1 MGKRLI
7 VWMVAQAFGWVI
19 LLKHGDVVNMTGSLP
34 DTINDIGVMFL
45 MCDHSLFMRHFSKAD
60 HFADPYVALYM
71 GVVLVMAATI
81 NNFLLAAICDGF
93 TAAVGSCFHPPGLLM
108 RERGRAAG
116 SCRRHALPLTRAP
129 SGAGTQREELPENA
143 PQAASIINRLIN
155 GTVHKLVY
163 RTFLPSLRSL
173 EVRHPTCL
181 SDSGVRLWCN
191 V

>member
-45 MCDHSLFMRHFSKAD
+45 MCQHDLFMRHFSEAD

-93 TAAVGSCFHPPGLLM
+93 TAAVGSCFHPPGLLK
-108 RERGRAAG
+108 RERDRAVDTRCRLHAPPLALGRRWK
-116 SCRRHALPLTRAP
+116 SCRPRKMIIPREQ
-129 SGAGTQREELPENA
+129 QR
-143 PQAASIINRLIN
+143 
-155 GTVHKLVY
+155 
-163 RTFLPSLRSL
+163 
-173 EVRHPTCL
+173 
-181 SDSGVRLWCN
+181 
-191 V
+191 

>member
-45 MCDHSLFMRHFSKAD
+45 MCQHDLFMRHFSEAD

-93 TAAVGSCFHPPGLLM
+93 TAAVGSCFHPPGLLK
-108 RERGRAAG
+108 RERERESCGLLPSTRVAAYTRPLWRWDADGRAAI
-116 SCRRHALPLTRAP
+116 
-129 SGAGTQREELPENA
+129 RE
-143 PQAASIINRLIN
+143 R
-155 GTVHKLVY
+155 
-163 RTFLPSLRSL
+163 
-173 EVRHPTCL
+173 
-181 SDSGVRLWCN
+181 
-191 V
+191 